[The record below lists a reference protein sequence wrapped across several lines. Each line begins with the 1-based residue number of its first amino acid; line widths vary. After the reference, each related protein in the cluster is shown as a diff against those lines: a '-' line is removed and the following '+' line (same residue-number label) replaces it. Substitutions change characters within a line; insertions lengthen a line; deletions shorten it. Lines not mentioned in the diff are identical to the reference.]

1 MGRKLEE
8 NKEEQVVAQK
18 EILGDVIVGVQGEH
32 DQSQTH
38 PLIVAGDQ
46 IPVDYLL
53 WEILEGDPRGEISEE
68 EASVGET
75 LKGGSPRAIKDD
87 ARICIILDCCRFL
100 KRVTF
105 NPNFQER
112 FPGWK
117 PQPAQGC
124 CQKCERFQAEDG
136 HQGVELQRPDP
147 RHQLVSRWRQSKR

>member
-1 MGRKLEE
+1 MTTSINEFDH
-8 NKEEQVVAQK
+8 
-18 EILGDVIVGVQGEH
+18 IF
-32 DQSQTH
+32 
-38 PLIVAGDQ
+38 AGNQ
-46 IPVDYLL
+46 IPIDDLI
-53 WEILEGDPRGEISEE
+53 WEILEGDPREEISE
-68 EASVGET
+68 ADARVGET

-105 NPNFQER
+105 NLNFQER

-124 CQKCERFQAEDG
+124 CQECARFQAEDG

-147 RHQLVSRWRQSKR
+147 RHQLLSCWRQSKR

>member
-8 NKEEQVVAQK
+8 NEEEQVVAQK

-38 PLIVAGDQ
+38 PSIVAGEQ

-87 ARICIILDCCRFL
+87 ARICIILDCCRCRTILL
-100 KRVTF
+100 KG
-105 NPNFQER
+105 QYI
-112 FPGWK
+112 
-117 PQPAQGC
+117 
-124 CQKCERFQAEDG
+124 
-136 HQGVELQRPDP
+136 
-147 RHQLVSRWRQSKR
+147 